1 MKVPTCF
8 VLLCIA
14 VAVSATRS
22 KHQTGHGSNTEDD
35 PGKGRQPGQQI
46 GSPDDASTSRS
57 FSSSDRG
64 SQSAGSVLGGAQAL
78 HDDQEGRHHVGG
90 QGGAEKHEVTN
101 SESRDIG
108 RQLPADP
115 FQNMGNSGAAESA
128 SNSGQAGA
136 APNGNG
142 GLDLSRA
149 YRDGYRPRSP
159 YEYGR
164 WNSEDEGQQN
174 GRRFGRPYR
183 RPEDSQGGEQG
194 EQNGGRYRRPT
205 WEDYLSRG
213 EYERSQYDRR
223 FRPPYR
229 RSSEEYDSRSREEY
243 DSRSSEEYR
252 PRRRSGRPYPR
263 RSGDDSREDQGRPVG
278 ERRPSAFE
286 GFQRSG

>member
-1 MKVPTCF
+1 MKAPTFF

-22 KHQTGHGSNTEDD
+22 KHQTGHGSNTEDN

-78 HDDQEGRHHVGG
+78 HNGQESRHNVGRQTRV
-90 QGGAEKHEVTN
+90 EKQEVTN
-101 SESRDIG
+101 TESRDIG
-108 RQLPADP
+108 SQAPADM
-115 FQNMGNSGAAESA
+115 FQNMGNGGASESA
-128 SNSGQAGA
+128 SISGQAGA

-159 YEYGR
+159 YGYGR

-205 WEDYLSRG
+205 WEDYISRG
-213 EYERSQYDRR
+213 EYERPPYDRR
-223 FRPPYR
+223 FRPRYG
-229 RSSEEYDSRSREEY
+229 RSSEEYDSRSREVY

-252 PRRRSGRPYPR
+252 PRRGSGRLYLR

-278 ERRPSAFE
+278 QRRPSAFE
-286 GFQRSG
+286 GSQRSG